1 MYVLAKKHKIG
12 LGEIE
17 TAEIKSRAYQ
27 AVPIQTWAQVVEYY
41 LGIPDNNMHT
51 SDFVSRMKSENDA
64 SLRGDEDSLL
74 RSSTY
79 SIEALTDFHRIAV
92 LDRNENIAK
101 VIDARARDGRGHPI
115 FVALRSIRLPGS
127 SGVISR
133 LTALGYRPQRMCVD

>member
-1 MYVLAKKHKIG
+1 MLAKKHKIG
-12 LGEIE
+12 LCEIE

-27 AVPIQTWAQVVEYY
+27 SVPIQTWAQVVEYY